1 MRPEVAPDL
10 MNADFMRPQP
20 PLSNHQQVLDTF
32 EMYCADP
39 LIPGETD
46 LRHIEGAGNIAVTT
60 SEEEGS
66 RTALTEAFDEI
77 AKSGAALRRILD
89 AVPQIVVVLGASG
102 DFLYGNQLA
111 LEYGVL
117 TIEDVGS
124 GKGSEL
130 PLPDNSVRLR
140 EELAAAFSRGIPFE
154 KERRF
159 LRRDGQYR
167 WLLVQYKPLLN
178 DRGEV
183 IRWYTTGTNID
194 GRKRAEEKLR
204 RSEWNLLEAQ
214 RLGHTWNIDIASR
227 AMTGSTELL
236 RSIGLKPGADSS
248 RKHFDC
254 DKIHPEDRNRNL
266 GKFTGVASGRLS
278 GGQGCSH

>member
-10 MNADFMRPQP
+10 MNADFMRLQP
-20 PLSNHQQVLDTF
+20 PLSKHQQVLDTF

-89 AVPQIVVVLGASG
+89 AILQIVVVLGASG

-130 PLPDNSVRLR
+130 PLPDNSVSCGKNSLR
-140 EELAAAFSRGIPFE
+140 PSREGSPSKTSAGFSAGMVSI
-154 KERRF
+154 
-159 LRRDGQYR
+159 
-167 WLLVQYKPLLN
+167 V
-178 DRGEV
+178 
-183 IRWYTTGTNID
+183 
-194 GRKRAEEKLR
+194 
-204 RSEWNLLEAQ
+204 
-214 RLGHTWNIDIASR
+214 
-227 AMTGSTELL
+227 GS
-236 RSIGLKPGADSS
+236 
-248 RKHFDC
+248 
-254 DKIHPEDRNRNL
+254 
-266 GKFTGVASGRLS
+266 
-278 GGQGCSH
+278 